1 MILYSS
7 THKFAL
13 KVLQLIFS
21 KSLLRKF
28 LHWKYSLKTSF
39 KTIHKKNSQES
50 LRVGPSPTKR
60 SLESSPS
67 HVSIRLFNQAQE
79 IENHKNEI
87 RKSLIPEYSFT
98 PKLSNGTKKWLD
110 SKIRKDFKPPDEE
123 IAVVSGKKILSFTN
137 FGADLAF
144 PHYKMNPPKNPKSR
158 IFTSRN
164 DRKSDI
170 VSGLYTKNEKNSR
183 IMSRSN
189 SKC

>member
-1 MILYSS
+1 M
-7 THKFAL
+7 
-13 KVLQLIFS
+13 
-21 KSLLRKF
+21 
-28 LHWKYSLKTSF
+28 
-39 KTIHKKNSQES
+39 
-50 LRVGPSPTKR
+50 
-60 SLESSPS
+60 
-67 HVSIRLFNQAQE
+67 
-79 IENHKNEI
+79 
-87 RKSLIPEYSFT
+87 
-98 PKLSNGTKKWLD
+98 
-110 SKIRKDFKPPDEE
+110 
-123 IAVVSGKKILSFTN
+123 VSGKKILSFTN

>member
-144 PHYKMNPPKNPKSR
+144 PHYKMNPLT
-158 IFTSRN
+158 I
-164 DRKSDI
+164 SDFLSFLLVKI
-170 VSGLYTKNEKNSR
+170 LLLGFFGGFIL
-183 IMSRSN
+183 
-189 SKC
+189 